1 MRKKARSIAV
11 PASTLRIQDGSAPL
25 AVTANPAATSARQ
38 TPAEHTFSLSE
49 KSRNDLN
56 VHPLRSHVVRNIF
69 RGDGEPVRSR
79 NHLFRNEQLACIH
92 AGLGIPLQPNGSRS
106 LQPCNQAPR

>member
-25 AVTANPAATSARQ
+25 AVTTNPAATSAR
-38 TPAEHTFSLSE
+38 TAPPKHTLSLGE
-49 KSRNDLN
+49 ESRNDLN

-69 RGDGEPVRSR
+69 RSDCEPVGSR
-79 NHLFRNEQLACIH
+79 DHLLRNEQLSRTH
-92 AGLGIPLQPNGSRS
+92 AGLGIPLQPNG
-106 LQPCNQAPR
+106 C